1 MIASRPLPMDGL
13 RDGRVTPGPGAW
25 RRSLCALACLLLIL
39 AACSRG
45 PPDLNAPEVPL
56 PVPADYPQLF
66 RTQGNQI
73 LDGRGQARLLRGVA
87 VPEALWLD
95 RRQDDQI
102 GYFDRRLF
110 RAAAEW
116 RAEVVRISILPALYR
131 RHGPE
136 ETMRVID
143 WSVAYA
149 RRYGLYIILCFHSIG
164 YPPDETYKSLTDW
177 RYGELYQTSQ
187 AEIAEF
193 WTRMARRYRDEPAI
207 AFYELFN
214 EPVRQ
219 SAPGVFTYNSSE
231 EDWSRLRDWAEG
243 LTDRIRAIDPNKPI
257 IMGGLEFGYNLRHA
271 PANPVR
277 RPNIAYATH
286 PYAGS
291 EWNVS
296 WQDAFLTPARAL
308 PVIATE
314 FGWGG
319 THGEGVH
326 RGPGRYRDDVLAAF
340 DRAGIGWTAWS
351 FSHTFPP
358 SLLADARSFQPSPEY
373 GQVIRQAL
381 IDRSGQRA
389 LVAAP
394 PPPVRLAAAALL
406 LAIEGNTEEGG
417 WGAIHYRPGGQMV
430 AGHGGERFPGAWR
443 VTPEGL
449 MCQTFPHIRDG
460 RETCFEWFLDGER
473 LTTRSTSSG
482 EGEPDGLNRIR
493 RGNPLGL

>member
-1 MIASRPLPMDGL
+1 VRLS
-13 RDGRVTPGPGAW
+13 
-25 RRSLCALACLLLIL
+25 ALLVLLALL
-39 AACSRG
+39 SACSRG
-45 PPDLNAPEVPL
+45 PPDLNAPEIAL

-66 RTQGNQI
+66 RTQGSQI
-73 LDGRGQARLLRGVA
+73 LDGAGQARLLRGVA
-87 VPEALWLD
+87 VPEALWLA

-116 RAEVVRISILPALYR
+116 RAEAVRISILPALYR
-131 RHGPE
+131 RYGPD

-149 RRYGLYIILCFHSIG
+149 RRYGLYIILCFHGIG

-177 RYGELYQTSQ
+177 RYGELYATSQ
-187 AEIAEF
+187 AEIADF

-231 EDWSRLRDWAEG
+231 DDWSRLRDWAEA
-243 LTDRIRAIDPNKPI
+243 LTDQIRAIDPRKPI
-257 IMGGLEFGYNLRHA
+257 ILGGLEFGYNLRHA

-277 RPNIAYATH
+277 RPNIVYATH

-296 WQDAFLTPARAL
+296 WQDAFIAPARTL
-308 PVIATE
+308 PIIATE

-319 THGEGVH
+319 THGEAAH
-326 RGPGRYRDDVLAAF
+326 RGPGRYRDDVLATF

-358 SLLADARSFQPSPEY
+358 SLLADARGFQPSSDY
-373 GQVIRQAL
+373 GRVIRQAL
-381 IDRSGQRA
+381 IDRAAQRVMA
-389 LVAAP
+389 AAP
-394 PPPVRLAAAALL
+394 PPPRRLSAAALL
-406 LAIEGNTEEGG
+406 AAIEGNTEEGG

-430 AGHGGERFPGAWR
+430 AGHGDARFPGSWR
-443 VTPEGL
+443 VSPEGL
-449 MCQTFPHIRDG
+449 MCQTFPHLRG
-460 RETCFEWFLDGER
+460 GQETCFEWFLEGDR
-473 LTTRSTSSG
+473 LTTRSTTTG
-482 EGEPDGLNRIR
+482 EGTPDGLNRIR